1 MLVGYA
7 AGQAVKDL
15 FGAKLDLP
23 IMIVR
28 QQLARDPPVC
38 GRFSVWGLG
47 NERLL
52 NKNRED
58 VNAVWIREL
67 LVIIQDFRFATQPIK
82 ICHWETGACYR
93 TD

>member
-1 MLVGYA
+1 MLMGYA

-28 QQLARDPPVC
+28 QQLARDPLVC

-47 NERLL
+47 NERFTDE
-52 NKNRED
+52 NRED
-58 VNAVWIREL
+58 VNAVRIGEL
-67 LVIIQDFRFATQPIK
+67 LVIIK
-82 ICHWETGACYR
+82 ICHWETDACYR
-93 TD
+93 AD